1 MGLGK
6 IIGIVGGLAAIV
18 LLVRSK
24 SVVVQPATASP
35 LADLG
40 LSYSLD
46 PQVSPVQVNFNQL
59 ENNLASHSLTTA
71 QVLAQTTTPAA
82 FSAFVATLTPA
93 PANVYLK
100 DEVRHRNVD
109 GYYGSRCVY
118 FQIDNTTVWQLPGG
132 TGYIVKVL
140 YRYSPNGVLGYMIA
154 DAAGSFVTAYSFPDG
169 LGTFTIGDPC

>member
-1 MGLGK
+1 MKVGTAIFFAGC
-6 IIGIVGGLAAIV
+6 IGGAALLLMSKANTNNANTGTGSQPGDGGQIPGG
-18 LLVRSK
+18 S
-24 SVVVQPATASP
+24 QP
-35 LADLG
+35 G
-40 LSYSLD
+40 
-46 PQVSPVQVNFNQL
+46 QQ
-59 ENNLASHSLTTA
+59 NNTPLTTA
-71 QVLAQTTTPAA
+71 EVLAQTTTPAA